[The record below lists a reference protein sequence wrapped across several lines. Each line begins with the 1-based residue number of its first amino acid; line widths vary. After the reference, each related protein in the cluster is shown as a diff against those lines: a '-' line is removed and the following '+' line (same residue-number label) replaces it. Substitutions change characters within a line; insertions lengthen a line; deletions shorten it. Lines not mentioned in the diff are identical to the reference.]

1 MRVRIKALS
10 SLLLTIATVSTAPAV
25 AQPAPASDKPLP
37 AELAIDYSFLRSNA
51 PPGGCGC
58 FNLNGGSATVAWPV
72 RRGKFAFVGDLTIA
86 NTNNIDSMAYNLTL
100 GIFTA
105 GVRYLPPVGHLRIQP
120 FGQVLVGG
128 AHASGSLTLPPNP
141 AHTNASLAFAA
152 NVGGGLDLRASRRF
166 SWRLFDADYLVTT
179 FQNGVNDHQNN
190 VRLSSGLVIRF

>member
-10 SLLLTIATVSTAPAV
+10 SLLLTIAAVSTAPAV
-25 AQPAPASDKPLP
+25 AQTAPPADKPLP

-58 FNLNGGSATVAWPV
+58 FSLNGGSATVAWPV
-72 RRGKFAFVGDLTIA
+72 KPGKFALVGDLTIA
-86 NTNNIDSMAYNLTL
+86 DANNIDSAAYNLTL
-100 GIFTA
+100 GIFTV
-105 GVRYLPPVGHLRIQP
+105 GVRYLPPVRHSRIQP

-128 AHASGSLTLPPNP
+128 VHASGSLASPPNP
-141 AHTNASLAFAA
+141 AYTNAGLAFAA